1 MPNLSLSLLMGGK
14 VNTPGAGVAFSGPGD
29 VKSGFFAWWS
39 VTRGYSAAYASPGNN
54 PAMDLVDQAGANQLT
69 VNVKSTGL
77 TDTAAITAWV
87 AANSVTTIR
96 VKKLWDQTG
105 GGFHMTQ
112 ATVANMPIL
121 LLQTPAL
128 GNAFCSMDFRT
139 DRSQSMTSGA
149 TGLSASTGTF
159 TSFSM
164 RNGLPDTFMGILQA
178 GSHGIGYY
186 SQPSQ
191 YMMLTGSF
199 SHGFQNDFAF
209 QPIQWVYNG
218 GSSFAYVNGISQSLT
233 PAVNTP
239 ALGSPFALGKI
250 NGGFPPTGNICEVGF
265 HASVLSTPE
274 CAAIDAN
281 QNAFYFNGVTAYEG
295 LVASRARP
303 LTSSLDATNLWAMVR
318 SAHVAGENLSAIRV
332 LFQNRSITTTISG
345 AATIKAS
352 IEYPAGTFTQILFAG
367 SATGTVPGS
376 GSSSFSYLAA
386 DYATVSIPAGATFWV
401 RSLYN
406 NAGGLFYNSWQNT
419 FLGEA
424 AILSPTSLTDQTMS
438 GTITNSNA
446 ISLPPIAILGV
457 TINPSAVIFGDSITF
472 GQGDTEDSSASATGF
487 DAKVGVVARSMG
499 AVPFVNTGLSGGTIT
514 TNGPQNPFLISKA
527 SHVICE
533 YGTNDFFIS
542 SQTSAQVIAAI
553 QAVAKYRRPRQ
564 KLWQTTTTPQT
575 TGSWSTLPAQT
586 TKAGESNRV
595 TFNTALRA
603 GGISGIDGYAD
614 VASALESSLN
624 SGLWTVVPSPPYTG
638 DGVHPFTVG
647 YAKVQAAT
655 VYPTISWP

>member
-1 MPNLSLSLLMGGK
+1 MTNLSLSLMMGQR
-14 VNTPGAGVAFSGPGD
+14 VSTPGSGVAYSGPGD

-54 PAMDLVDQAGANQLT
+54 PAMDLVDQAGANQVT
-69 VNVKSTGL
+69 INVKSTGL

-87 AANSVTTIR
+87 VANSVTTIR
-96 VKKLWDQTG
+96 VKKLYDQSG
-105 GGFHMTQ
+105 GGFHLTQ
-112 ATVANMPIL
+112 ATVANMPK
-121 LLQTPAL
+121 LQLSPAL
-128 GNAFCSMDFRT
+128 GNAFYAMNFVT
-139 DRSQSMTSGA
+139 ALSQSMTSAA

-159 TSFSM
+159 SSFSM
-164 RNGLPDTFMGILQA
+164 RSALPDTFMGILQA

-191 YMMLTGSF
+191 LMMLTGSF
-199 SHGFQNDFAF
+199 AHTFENDFAF

-218 GSSFAYVNGISQSLT
+218 ASSFAYVNGINNSLA
-233 PAVNTP
+233 PAVSGT

-250 NGGFPPTGNICEVGF
+250 NGGFPPTGDICEVGY
-265 HASVLSTPE
+265 HNTVWSAGD
-274 CAAIDAN
+274 CALVDAN

-318 SAHVAGENLSAIRV
+318 SAHVASQNLSAIRV
-332 LFQNRSITTTISG
+332 VFQNRTITTQVSNN
-345 AATIKAS
+345 ATITAS
-352 IEYPAGTFTQILFAG
+352 VEYPAGTFTQITFGG
-367 SATGTVPGS
+367 SASGAVPGS
-376 GSSSFSYLAA
+376 GASSLNFLFA
-386 DYATVSIPAGATFWV
+386 DYATVSIPAGATFWI

-457 TINPSAVIFGDSITF
+457 TSNPSVTIFGNSITL
-472 GQGDTEDSSASATGF
+472 GTGDTEDSSASATGY
-487 DAKVGVVARSMG
+487 DAKIGIVARSMG
-499 AVPFVNTGLSGGTIT
+499 SVPFVNIGLGGGTIT
-514 TNGPQNPFLISKA
+514 TNGPQYPFLISKA
-527 SHVICE
+527 SHIISE
-533 YGTNDFFIS
+533 YSTNDFFVS
-542 SQTSAQVIAAI
+542 SQTSAQVIAGI
-553 QAVAKYRRPRQ
+553 QAVAKYRRQGQ
-564 KLWQTTTTPQT
+564 KLWQTTCTPQT
-575 TGSWSTLPAQT
+575 TGSWSTLPAQS

-603 GGISGIDGYAD
+603 GGISGIDNYAD
-614 VASALESSLN
+614 VCTALESSLN
-624 SGLWTVVPSPPYTG
+624 SGLWVVTPSPPYTG
-638 DGVHPFTVG
+638 DGVHPNVAG
-647 YAKVQAAT
+647 YAKVQAAA